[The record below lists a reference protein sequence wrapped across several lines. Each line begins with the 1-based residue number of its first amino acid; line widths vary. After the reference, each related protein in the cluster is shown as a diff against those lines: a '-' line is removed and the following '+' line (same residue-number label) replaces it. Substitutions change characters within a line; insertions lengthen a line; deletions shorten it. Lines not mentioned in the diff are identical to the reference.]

1 MTSFFDF
8 LRALSANNNKP
19 WFDQNRAV
27 YDRYRQDFID
37 LVERCIIE
45 LGKVEDLGDLEA
57 KKAVF
62 RIYRDVRFSKNKDP
76 FKSNFS
82 AMLAKAGKKEMSG
95 YGYYIHFQPDECFM
109 AAGIYEPTPEQL
121 AKIRQEIDYNAEALK
136 KIILEPSFVEMFGKM
151 EGRQLK
157 TTPKNYHKE
166 HPEIELLRYTQFYF
180 SVPFSE
186 KEVLSQKFPAKLS
199 LACQKIRPF
208 LSFMNKA
215 LD

>member
-1 MTSFFDF
+1 MLSFFDF
-8 LRALSANNNKP
+8 LRDLSANNNKP
-19 WFDQNRAV
+19 WFEQNRAV
-27 YDRYRQDFID
+27 YDRFRLEF
-37 LVERCIIE
+37 VELIQKCISE
-45 LGKVEDLGDLEA
+45 VGKVEDLGDLEA

-82 AMLAKAGKKEMSG
+82 AMLAKAGKKEMLG
-95 YGYYIHFQPDECFM
+95 YGFYTHFQPDECFM

-121 AKIRQEIDYNAEALK
+121 AKIRQEIDYNAEELK
-136 KIILEPSFVEMFGKM
+136 RIILEPSFVKMFGKM
-151 EGRQLK
+151 EGKQLK
-157 TTPKNYHKE
+157 TTPKNYDKA

-180 SVPFSE
+180 SHPFSE
-186 KEVLSQKFPAKLS
+186 KEVLSENFPAKLS

-208 LSFMNKA
+208 LTFMNKA